1 MCIALT
7 DQYHTVHNVGDDE
20 VIMFLSV
27 TPHIQPTHTYWNDDG
42 TKQPPRFA
50 AAGAYDEQP
59 DRTTPSAEIAARQ
72 AAAAATVAQSATD
85 AATVQREQLA
95 RHRQALAAGDEAA
108 AHAAR
113 NAMWEA
119 LAALFSRTM
128 ELAAAWNAFA
138 ARSVNPAEAD
148 RTSP

>member
-1 MCIALT
+1 
-7 DQYHTVHNVGDDE
+7 
-20 VIMFLSV
+20 MFLSV
-27 TPHIQPTHTYWNDDG
+27 TLHIQPTHTYWTDAG

-59 DRTTPSAEIAARQ
+59 DRTTPTDEIAERQ
-72 AAAAATVAQSATD
+72 AAAAETVAESATD
-85 AATVQREQLA
+85 AAKVQQEQLA
-95 RHRQALAAGDEAA
+95 RYRQALAAGDEAA

-119 LAALFSRTM
+119 LSELFSRTA

-138 ARSVNPAEAD
+138 ARSVNPAEAE
-148 RTSP
+148 RTP